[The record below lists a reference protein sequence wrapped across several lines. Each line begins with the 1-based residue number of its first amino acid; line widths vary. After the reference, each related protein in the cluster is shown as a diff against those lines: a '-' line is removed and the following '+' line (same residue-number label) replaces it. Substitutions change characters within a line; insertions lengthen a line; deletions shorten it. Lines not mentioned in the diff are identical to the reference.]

1 MLGSCDF
8 YGLVVVVFVTLY
20 WKSYR
25 LEFNFIIMVQ
35 NICWY
40 ANFWLMQFGYRS
52 QDRLIWIY
60 ILISLYGRYLVIVS
74 SNTIDT
80 ANMCRLLQPI
90 HFLSYPLYFF
100 FPSSSPL
107 CDCHMSSSIGVGLGS
122 VLEGQVSRMLRG
134 AQVSG
139 GLGRGIVLGS
149 CFGRGLKP
157 FFSFGWIQN
166 LDPL

>member
-60 ILISLYGRYLVIVS
+60 FLLSLYGRYLVIVS

-100 FPSSSPL
+100 PLFFPS
-107 CDCHMSSSIGVGLGS
+107 
-122 VLEGQVSRMLRG
+122 LRLSH
-134 AQVSG
+134 VF
-139 GLGRGIVLGS
+139 LNWCRPWE
-149 CFGRGLKP
+149 CFGRAGLKNVERGAGLWRAWEGHSSWELFWEGP
-157 FFSFGWIQN
+157 KAIF
-166 LDPL
+166 